1 MHDADNIIRKY
12 EFRIIGI
19 SPNFDSMGYFPETGE
34 LKPITE
40 FNFPHEVLDVMTAAA
55 EAGVLRSDSW
65 VRQLFADDEIFF
77 EFMEELSGYNECYR
91 INDRW
96 YRALFDITDAVNEE
110 GFVTS
115 EEIVE
120 RMLEQAEKTGQ
131 IEAQQEN

>member
-1 MHDADNIIRKY
+1 MHDADNIIAKY
-12 EFRIIGI
+12 TFANNNIT
-19 SPNFDSMGYFPETGE
+19 PNFDGVGYFPKTGE
-34 LKPITE
+34 LKPISE

-65 VRQLFADDEIFF
+65 VCQLFADDEVFF

-131 IEAQQEN
+131 IESQ